1 MPALLSGARGASP
14 WGCGAQALN
23 FMRRFVETCDA
34 VRATT
39 KKSIKVT
46 LVSELFKSLPLED
59 GATAAIFLTGRPFS
73 HRDERVLG
81 VGGSQ
86 LAKIVTEI
94 AGADASDLGKSYRA
108 HGDLGDMAEH
118 LLLKRP
124 STADV
129 SLQQV
134 AKTFSQLSEVR
145 TASQKMAL
153 IKNLFEH
160 MSAGEVKYAIKIMTG
175 DLRIGLKESLV
186 EEAIAKAFDR
196 PLDDVRRANMLTGDI
211 GETLHSAASGD
222 LASVRMRLFHPIGFM
237 LATPVETASEIL
249 PDGHGSVLVE
259 EKYDGIRAQ
268 VHKSATGVKVFSR
281 TLDQIVEFPE
291 LDVFFAK
298 LPGELILDG
307 EILAWHGSRP
317 LPFTELQKRLG
328 RKQLDLWL
336 QHEIPVRF
344 AAFDLL
350 YQNGTLLL
358 EETLEQRR
366 GRLEKLLPPGD
377 SSPIYTAAAIRCDS
391 VSAIQQAFQDSLAAG
406 HEGIVVKR
414 PESLY
419 TPGRRGRS
427 WFKLKEPFATLDVVV
442 TAVEYGHG
450 KRHGLL
456 SDYTFSVRD
465 GHQLLTIGKA
475 YSGLTDAE
483 IKAGTEYFLQH
494 TVEDLGARRIV
505 EPAVVMEVAFNN
517 IQKSQRHESGYALRF
532 PRILRLRPDKPVAE
546 IDTLERVAQ
555 LYARQIT
562 LPRTNQ

>member
-1 MPALLSGARGASP
+1 
-14 WGCGAQALN
+14 
-23 FMRRFVETCDA
+23 MRRFVLICEA
-34 VRATT
+34 VAATT
-39 KKSIKVT
+39 KKTAKVA

-59 GATAAIFLTGRPFS
+59 SACAAIFLTGRPFP

-94 AGADASDLGKSYRA
+94 ANADPSELGKSYRA

-134 AKTFSQLSEVR
+134 AKAFSQLPDLR
-145 TASQKMAL
+145 TTAQKMAL
-153 IKNLFEH
+153 IKGLFEH
-160 MSAGEVKYAIKIMTG
+160 MSAGEVKFAIKIMTG

-186 EEAIAKAFDR
+186 EEAIAKAFER
-196 PLDDVRRANMLTGDI
+196 PIETVRRANMLTGDI
-211 GETLHSAASGD
+211 GETLRSAAADD

-237 LATPVETASEIL
+237 LATPVETAAEIL
-249 PDGHGSVLVE
+249 PDGSGSVLVE

-268 VHKSATGVKVFSR
+268 VHKSAAGVRVFSR
-281 TLDQIVEFPE
+281 TLDEIVEFPE
-291 LDVFFAK
+291 LNVFFAK

-350 YQNGTLLL
+350 YQDGTLLL
-358 EETLEQRR
+358 DETLERR
-366 GRLEKLLPPGD
+366 RARLEKILRPSD
-377 SSPIYTAAAIRCDS
+377 VSPIYTAPALRCAS
-391 VSAIQQAFQDSLAAG
+391 VPDIQQAFQNSLAAG

-465 GHQLLTIGKA
+465 GHKLLTIGKA

-494 TVEDLGARRIV
+494 TIEDLGARRTV

-532 PRILRLRPDKPVAE
+532 PRILRLRLDKPVTE

-562 LPRTNQ
+562 LPRNNQ

>member
-1 MPALLSGARGASP
+1 
-14 WGCGAQALN
+14 
-23 FMRRFVETCDA
+23 MRRFVETCEA
-34 VRATT
+34 VGATT
-39 KKSIKVT
+39 QKTVKVG
-46 LVSELFKSLPLED
+46 LVSELFRMLSLED
-59 GATAAIFLTGRPFS
+59 AARAAIFLTGRPFA

-86 LAKIVTEI
+86 LAKIVAQM
-94 AGADASDLGKSYRA
+94 AGVAAAALGRSYRE

-129 SLQQV
+129 SLQQI
-134 AKTFSQLSEVR
+134 AKTFDQLPNVR
-145 TASQKMAL
+145 TPAQKMFL
-153 IKNLFEH
+153 IKTLFEH
-160 MSAGEVKYAIKIMTG
+160 MSAGEVRYAIKIMTG

-186 EEAIAKAFDR
+186 EEAIAQAFDR
-196 PLDDVRRANMLTGDI
+196 PLESVRRANMLTGDI
-211 GETLHSAASGD
+211 AETLHSAASD
-222 LASVRMRLFHPIGFM
+222 KLASVRMRLFHPIGFM
-237 LATPVETASEIL
+237 LATSVETANEIL
-249 PDGHGSVLVE
+249 PDDRGSVLVE

-268 VHKSATGVKVFSR
+268 VHKTIVGVKVFSR
-281 TLDQIVEFPE
+281 TLDEIVEFPE
-291 LDVFFAK
+291 LNASFAS
-298 LPGELILDG
+298 LPGDVIVDG

-350 YQNGTLLL
+350 YQDGDSLLD
-358 EETLEQRR
+358 ETLAERR
-366 GRLEKLLPPGD
+366 GRLEKILPPGRV
-377 SSPIYTAAAIRCDS
+377 SAIYTAAATRCES
-391 VSAIQQAFQDSLAAG
+391 VSAIQQAFKDSLIAG
-406 HEGIVVKR
+406 HEGIVVKL
-414 PESLY
+414 PESFY

-456 SDYTFSVRD
+456 SDSTFSVRD
-465 GHQLLTIGKA
+465 GNQLLAIGKA

-483 IKAGTEYFLQH
+483 IKSGTEYFLQH
-494 TVEDLGARRIV
+494 TTEDLGARRIV
-505 EPAVVMEVAFNN
+505 EPTVVVEVAFNN

-532 PRILRLRPDKPVAE
+532 PRILRLRPDKPISE
-546 IDTLERVAQ
+546 IDTLNRVAQ
-555 LYARQIT
+555 LYAKQIT
-562 LPRTNQ
+562 LPRISH

>member
-1 MPALLSGARGASP
+1 
-14 WGCGAQALN
+14 
-23 FMRRFVETCDA
+23 
-34 VRATT
+34 
-39 KKSIKVT
+39 
-46 LVSELFKSLPLED
+46 
-59 GATAAIFLTGRPFS
+59 
-73 HRDERVLG
+73 
-81 VGGSQ
+81 
-86 LAKIVTEI
+86 
-94 AGADASDLGKSYRA
+94 
-108 HGDLGDMAEH
+108 
-118 LLLKRP
+118 
-124 STADV
+124 
-129 SLQQV
+129 
-134 AKTFSQLSEVR
+134 
-145 TASQKMAL
+145 
-153 IKNLFEH
+153 
-160 MSAGEVKYAIKIMTG
+160 
-175 DLRIGLKESLV
+175 
-186 EEAIAKAFDR
+186 
-196 PLDDVRRANMLTGDI
+196 
-211 GETLHSAASGD
+211 
-222 LASVRMRLFHPIGFM
+222 
-237 LATPVETASEIL
+237 
-249 PDGHGSVLVE
+249 LVE

-268 VHKSATGVKVFSR
+268 VHKSAAGVRVFSR
-281 TLDQIVEFPE
+281 TLDEIVEFPE
-291 LDVFFAK
+291 LNAFFAK
-298 LPGELILDG
+298 LPGVLILDG

-350 YQNGTLLL
+350 YHDGTLLL

-366 GRLEKLLPPGD
+366 GRLEKILPPGEM
-377 SSPIYTAAAIRCDS
+377 SPIYTATTIRCDS

-465 GHQLLTIGKA
+465 SNQLLTIGKA

-517 IQKSQRHESGYALRF
+517 IQKSHRHESGYALRF
-532 PRILRLRPDKPVAE
+532 PRILRLRPDKPVTE

-555 LYARQIT
+555 LYARQTT
-562 LPRTNQ
+562 LPRDHQ